1 MEMLEKGKANCV
13 IVKDLSR
20 LGRDYI
26 ETGKYIE
33 KVFPSMG
40 VRFIALND
48 SVDSLNRDVSDEIVI
63 PFKNLIN
70 DSYCRELS
78 NKLRIQYKTQR
89 SNGEFIGNF
98 ACFGY
103 MKSPE
108 DKHQLII
115 DEDAAQVVRLIYA
128 KRIEGYSCRN
138 IADYLNTMGFLAPSD
153 YKVSRGQNY
162 KSGFKQNTVSRW
174 GDKQIRRILTNRVY
188 VGDLEQGKRGTPNY
202 KIKKIQEKKKEDWI
216 IVKRAHDPII
226 SEETF
231 DTVQKI
237 MQMDAY
243 TSPSAET
250 AYPLSGILFCADC
263 HSTMYKRK
271 VVRRGK
277 EFNYYVCMGFR
288 KKICSS
294 GHSMEMNR
302 LHEKVL
308 NAIRLQIHLILE
320 MEAFLNTVK
329 EEVFFDVK
337 LKRLKTQENEMLAQ
351 LEQQREFRLK
361 LYENRVEGMIT
372 DDEYFYMR
380 EKYSDKI

>member
-1 MEMLEKGKANCV
+1 
-13 IVKDLSR
+13 
-20 LGRDYI
+20 
-26 ETGKYIE
+26 
-33 KVFPSMG
+33 MG

-48 SVDSLNRDVSDEIVI
+48 NVDSLNRDSSDEIVI

-138 IADYLNTMGFLAPSD
+138 IADYLNMMGFLAPSD

-202 KIKKIQEKKKEDWI
+202 KIKKC
-216 IVKRAHDPII
+216 R
-226 SEETF
+226 
-231 DTVQKI
+231 
-237 MQMDAY
+237 
-243 TSPSAET
+243 
-250 AYPLSGILFCADC
+250 
-263 HSTMYKRK
+263 KRK
-271 VVRRGK
+271 RGLD
-277 EFNYYVCMGFR
+277 YS
-288 KKICSS
+288 KKSP
-294 GHSMEMNR
+294 
-302 LHEKVL
+302 
-308 NAIRLQIHLILE
+308 
-320 MEAFLNTVK
+320 
-329 EEVFFDVK
+329 
-337 LKRLKTQENEMLAQ
+337 
-351 LEQQREFRLK
+351 
-361 LYENRVEGMIT
+361 
-372 DDEYFYMR
+372 
-380 EKYSDKI
+380 

>member
-1 MEMLEKGKANCV
+1 M
-13 IVKDLSR
+13 
-20 LGRDYI
+20 
-26 ETGKYIE
+26 
-33 KVFPSMG
+33 
-40 VRFIALND
+40 
-48 SVDSLNRDVSDEIVI
+48 
-63 PFKNLIN
+63 
-70 DSYCRELS
+70 
-78 NKLRIQYKTQR
+78 
-89 SNGEFIGNF
+89 
-98 ACFGY
+98 
-103 MKSPE
+103 
-108 DKHQLII
+108 
-115 DEDAAQVVRLIYA
+115 
-128 KRIEGYSCRN
+128 
-138 IADYLNTMGFLAPSD
+138 
-153 YKVSRGQNY
+153 
-162 KSGFKQNTVSRW
+162 
-174 GDKQIRRILTNRVY
+174 
-188 VGDLEQGKRGTPNY
+188 
-202 KIKKIQEKKKEDWI
+202 QEKKKEDWI

-308 NAIRLQIHLILE
+308 NAIRIQIHLILE

-329 EEVFFDVK
+329 EEVF
-337 LKRLKTQENEMLAQ
+337 LM
-351 LEQQREFRLK
+351 
-361 LYENRVEGMIT
+361 
-372 DDEYFYMR
+372 
-380 EKYSDKI
+380 